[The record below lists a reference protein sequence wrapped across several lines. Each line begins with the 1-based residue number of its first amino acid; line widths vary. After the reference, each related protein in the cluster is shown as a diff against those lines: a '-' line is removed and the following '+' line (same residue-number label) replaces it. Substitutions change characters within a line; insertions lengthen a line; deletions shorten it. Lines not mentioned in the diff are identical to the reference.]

1 MVDPKILEERIKGH
15 EGLCTYRYGQI
26 NCRLSRIER
35 ILFVSAAAIMGQ
47 LVTIVV
53 ALLMGIGN

>member
-1 MVDPKILEERIKGH
+1 MVDPKILGERIRGH
-15 EGLCTYRYGQI
+15 EELCTHRYGQI

-35 ILFVSAAAIMGQ
+35 VLFVSAAAIMGQ